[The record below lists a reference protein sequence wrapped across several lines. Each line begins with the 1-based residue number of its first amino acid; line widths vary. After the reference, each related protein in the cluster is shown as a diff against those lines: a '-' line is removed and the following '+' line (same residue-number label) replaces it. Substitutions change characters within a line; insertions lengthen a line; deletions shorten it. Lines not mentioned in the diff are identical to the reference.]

1 MAYKTTRDKNTACIN
16 TGGGAKNM
24 ITNSLTSNTP
34 AYKYNY
40 NSALNSSVSNQTT
53 NTSLRQSQQNN
64 SGQDTVRFSDEAKTL
79 DSSSRTSKN
88 EASKSS
94 EIHAASEKDRIV
106 KIQALNSQ
114 VQNGTYSVPSA
125 LVANAMMRN
134 LISEIG

>member
-1 MAYKTTRDKNTACIN
+1 
-16 TGGGAKNM
+16 M